1 MTKIISICRTTTA
14 ATFCD
19 ALESLLTLFTCIVNY
34 IYNYYTVLLFSDYDR
49 FIDHPLFQIQ
59 HQSVLFY
66 EIKTFSQLFSLRF

>member
-19 ALESLLTLFTCIVNY
+19 ALESLLTLFTCIVNGT
-34 IYNYYTVLLFSDYDR
+34 YYTVLLFSDNDR

-66 EIKTFSQLFSLRF
+66 EIKPFSQLFSLRF